1 MPAKSIREL
10 PRSKRNYTFALTPL
24 ADAMFQLLIFFMLSS
39 GLAPYSLLTI
49 QSGTG
54 NAAAGGTETP
64 TQAPDALLD
73 TAAIWSIE
81 SGTIVASGQRF
92 GFDLLPQLTE
102 ALVAADTPRVLLIAR
117 PEAQVQDLVHVLE
130 ALSAAGVDSVQIA
143 STVSG

>member
-73 TAAIWSIE
+73 AAIWSIE

-102 ALVAADTPRVLLIAR
+102 ALIAADTPRVLLIAR